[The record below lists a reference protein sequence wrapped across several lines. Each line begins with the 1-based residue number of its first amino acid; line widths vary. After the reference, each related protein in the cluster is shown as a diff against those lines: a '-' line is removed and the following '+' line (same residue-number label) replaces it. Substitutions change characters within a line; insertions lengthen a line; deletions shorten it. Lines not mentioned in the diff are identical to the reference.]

1 MDSCFT
7 NEAHDGSLREKRGDL
22 LITRDMRV
30 FSAKLGCSGA
40 CDVVE
45 FRRSE
50 SGIACT
56 GRRDCISHSQWSI
69 SGVKNEAT
77 QPMHFSFVA
86 RLCVW
91 KRCCAVTSHRGR
103 FITAGPR
110 EEKW

>member
-7 NEAHDGSLREKRGDL
+7 NERMTAVSGKNGAICSSPEICESFPLSWGAAELAMWWSFGGLRAGSP
-22 LITRDMRV
+22 
-30 FSAKLGCSGA
+30 
-40 CDVVE
+40 
-45 FRRSE
+45 
-50 SGIACT
+50 CT